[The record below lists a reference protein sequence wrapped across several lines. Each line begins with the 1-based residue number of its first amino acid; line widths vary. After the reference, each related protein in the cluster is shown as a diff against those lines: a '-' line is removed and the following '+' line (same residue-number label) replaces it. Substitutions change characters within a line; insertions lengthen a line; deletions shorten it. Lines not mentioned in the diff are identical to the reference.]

1 MLRQFVMWGSAAGA
15 VFFVFAAKHSR
26 DNEIAFIS
34 LGLAFLC
41 FGMWL
46 YAVSTRS
53 APRDPDR
60 ASVFRIVSL
69 WLKAKERDLQSRVD
83 QKP

>member
-1 MLRQFVMWGSAAGA
+1 MLRQFVMWASATGA
-15 VFFVFAAKHSR
+15 VFFVVAAKGSR
-26 DNEIAFIS
+26 DYEVGFIC

-60 ASVFRIVSL
+60 ASVFRIASL
-69 WLKAKERDLQSRVD
+69 WLKAKERDLQARVD

>member
-1 MLRQFVMWGSAAGA
+1 MLRQFVIWGSAAGA
-15 VFFVFAAKHSR
+15 VFFVVAAKASR
-26 DNEIAFIS
+26 DYEVGFIC

-46 YAVSTRS
+46 YAVSTRPD
-53 APRDPDR
+53 PRDGER
-60 ASVFRIVSL
+60 ASVFRIASL
-69 WLKAKERDLQSRVD
+69 WLKAKERDLQARVD